1 MYDARPALI
10 RLAGIIPPW
19 RIGCAM
25 SALFALAACG
35 SGGGG
40 SNVGAGATAAAPA
53 TAEATSAAAATTTTG
68 TTTTAATTITVG
80 TTASAAAATTAAPP
94 TIAAAATTAAATTIA
109 SAMSTT
115 ATTTSSGTR
124 SMSSQPMGTAAAA
137 RLLMQGTMGTSLSD
151 LSTAAG
157 ESYGAWFAAQAAA
170 APSLELP
177 RVKSRANTDRLSAWW
192 YNAVNG
198 PDQLRQR
205 MAFAL
210 SEIFVVSNVNNAV
223 GDHAQPLANYYDLL
237 ATNALGNFRTLIGA
251 VSTSPVMGEYLTYF
265 RNQLPNPATGVQ
277 ADENFAREVMQLF
290 TIGLWQLNPDGTQ
303 KLDGNG
309 NPIPTY
315 AQADVTNLADVFTGW
330 GSHRANG
337 ETAADAWN
345 EEDLMDPMTCDSEH
359 HDVAAKTIVG
369 GLAIPAG
376 GTCVSELAI
385 VLDTLFNHPN
395 TAPFISKQLIQR
407 LVTSNPSPAY
417 VARVAAVFAN
427 DGQGVR
433 GDLLA
438 VAEAILTD
446 PEAVTLGTAAG
457 SGKLREP
464 VLRLTGMWRAFAAAE
479 SGGSIVDQIT
489 HDAIRA
495 FGEDALDSPTVFNFF
510 APSYQRAGPLA
521 SAGLVV
527 PEFQITNESTIV
539 LTANALQL
547 QAYDFVDSHGVVST
561 SIDAGAVTNP
571 MLLHTA
577 SWEAY
582 ASDANA
588 LVSQLALVFMPG
600 QMPAAMNATLVGYVN
615 AIPATSPASRVIEAA
630 SLLLSSPQYSVQR

>member
-1 MYDARPALI
+1 MNDVRQTLG
-10 RLAGIIPPW
+10 RLAGCIPTW
-19 RIGCAM
+19 RIGCAT

-35 SGGGG
+35 S
-40 SNVGAGATAAAPA
+40 SASSLGAGGP
-53 TAEATSAAAATTTTG
+53 AAAATSAE
-68 TTTTAATTITVG
+68 AAIHAG
-80 TTASAAAATTAAPP
+80 
-94 TIAAAATTAAATTIA
+94 ATTAAAA
-109 SAMSTT
+109 KTT
-115 ATTTSSGTR
+115 AAAVTTKISSGTG

-137 RLLMQGTMGTSLSD
+137 RLLMQGTMGTSLTD
-151 LSTAAG
+151 LNTAAG

-177 RVKSRANTDRLSAWW
+177 RVNNQADDTRLSAWW

-198 PDQLRQR
+198 RDQLRQR

-210 SEIFVVSNVNNAV
+210 SELFVVSNVNDAV
-223 GDHAQPLANYYDLL
+223 GDQAQALATYYDLL
-237 ATNALGNFRTLIGA
+237 ATNALGNFRTLFGA
-251 VSTSPVMGEYLTYF
+251 VSTSPVMGLYLTYF
-265 RNQLPNPATGVQ
+265 KNQLPNPATGVQ
-277 ADENFAREVMQLF
+277 ADENYAREVMQLF
-290 TIGLWQLNPDGTQ
+290 TIGLWQLNPNGTQ
-303 KLDGNG
+303 KLDGSG
-309 NPIPTY
+309 DPIATY
-315 AQADVTNLADVFTGW
+315 TQTDVSNLADVFTGW
-330 GSHRANG
+330 GSHRASG
-337 ETAADAWN
+337 ETAVAAWN
-345 EEDLMDPMTCDSEH
+345 ERDLLDPMTCDAEH
-359 HDVAAKTIVG
+359 HDTSAKTIVG
-369 GLAIPAG
+369 GVAIPAG

-385 VLDTLFNHPN
+385 ALDTLFNHPN

-464 VLRLTGMWRAFAAAE
+464 VLRLTGMWRAFSASE
-479 SGGSIVDQIT
+479 SGGSILVNIT
-489 HDAIRA
+489 HSASGV
-495 FGEDALDSPTVFNFF
+495 FGENALDSPTVFNFF
-510 APSYQRAGPLA
+510 APTYQRAGPLA
-521 SAGLVV
+521 AAGLVV
-527 PEFQITNESTIV
+527 PEFQITNENTIV
-539 LTANALQL
+539 LTANTLQL

-561 SIDAGAVTNP
+561 STAGAAVTNP

-582 ASDANA
+582 ASNA
-588 LVSQLALVFMPG
+588 STLVSQLALVFMPG